1 MQIVVILDIK
11 VYKKFLAL
19 NGFCDSIVLLNEV
32 NMEEDFEI
40 VVYDGMCGSGKSTKM
55 MKLMQESCDKSKFLY
70 ITPLLSECHRVAGTE
85 TDALGNLIRSKDSK
99 MTKLKFQHPNNKF
112 GNSEDDFHQP
122 YTKLNSLR
130 ELLRNKENIV
140 STHSLFLSMNL
151 DTLSNTQEYTL
162 IIDETLDVY
171 EKNTM
176 ISTKEVAKLLKRK
189 ILKVREDGISLE
201 FDREVFGSAEDDD
214 EDGVKDTRY
223 EQFAVLCD
231 NKQLLLVNNRVVIW
245 EFSADILKK
254 FKKVIICSY
263 LFEGREMSCYLKRHK
278 IPYTI
283 KKLKRSPSDIK
294 HLINLVEDAKL
305 NAVGDKYSALSISKT
320 KVRDVEDFEYK
331 GISRS
336 EIAVVNDTLRKNL
349 HNLFN
354 ARWKAKAGDR
364 LYTCPKD
371 NQHKIG
377 NGQYDKSWLAFS
389 TKATNDFEDVHNVAF
404 LMNIFSSPD
413 IKAVCKFGDVELD
426 DDIVALSH
434 LVQFVFRSAIRK
446 EDAESINLYIP
457 SSRMR
462 ELFQRWLEGEFD
474 EI

>member
-1 MQIVVILDIK
+1 MIISI
-11 VYKKFLAL
+11 
-19 NGFCDSIVLLNEV
+19 IVLLLLLYSKEV
-32 NMEEDFEI
+32 FMERSFEI

-55 MKLMQESCDKSKFLY
+55 MKLMQDNYHNSKFLY
-70 ITPLLSECHRVAGTE
+70 ITPLLTECHRVAGTKI
-85 TDALGNLIRSKDSK
+85 DDCGNLIRNEKSEMS
-99 MTKLKFQHPNNKF
+99 KLKFQHPNNKF
-112 GNSEDDFHQP
+112 GNSDYDFHQP

-130 ELLRNKENIV
+130 ELLKNRENIV

-151 DTLSNTQEYTL
+151 DTLSNTQDYTL

-201 FDREVFGSAEDDD
+201 FDREVFGSDEDDD

-283 KKLKRSPSDIK
+283 EKLDRHPREVK
-294 HLINLVEDAKL
+294 HLINIVDDVKL
-305 NAVGDKYSALSISKT
+305 NAVGEKYSALSISKT
-320 KVRDVEDFEYK
+320 KIRGVEDFEYR
-331 GISRS
+331 GVSRD
-336 EIAVVNDTLRKNL
+336 EVAAVNDTLRKNL

-389 TKATNDFEDVHNVAF
+389 TKATNDYSDVHNVAF

-413 IKAVCKFGDVELD
+413 IKAVCKFDDVELN
-426 DDIVALSH
+426 DDIVAISH
-434 LVQFVFRSAIRK
+434 LIQFIFRSAIRK
-446 EDAESINLYIP
+446 GESINLYIP
-457 SSRMR
+457 SKRMR
-462 ELFQRWLEGEFD
+462 MLMEQWMEGKFD
-474 EI
+474 E

>member
-1 MQIVVILDIK
+1 
-11 VYKKFLAL
+11 
-19 NGFCDSIVLLNEV
+19 
-32 NMEEDFEI
+32 MERSFEI

-55 MKLMQESCDKSKFLY
+55 MKLMQDNYHNSKFLY
-70 ITPLLSECHRVAGTE
+70 ITPLLTECHRVAGTKI
-85 TDALGNLIRSKDSK
+85 DDCGNLIRNEKSEMS
-99 MTKLKFQHPNNKF
+99 KLKFQHPNNKF
-112 GNSEDDFHQP
+112 GNSDDDFHQP

-130 ELLRNKENIV
+130 ELLKNRENIV

-151 DTLSNTQEYTL
+151 DTLSNTQDYTL

-201 FDREVFGSAEDDD
+201 FDREVFGSDEDDD

-283 KKLKRSPSDIK
+283 EKLDKHPREVK
-294 HLINLVEDAKL
+294 HLINIVDDVKL
-305 NAVGDKYSALSISKT
+305 NAVGEKYSALSISKT
-320 KVRDVEDFEYK
+320 KIRGVEDFEYR
-331 GISRS
+331 GVNRD
-336 EIAVVNDTLRKNL
+336 EVAVVNDTLRKNL

-389 TKATNDFEDVHNVAF
+389 TKATNDYSDVHNVAF
-404 LMNIFSSPD
+404 LMNVFSSPD
-413 IKAVCKFGDVELD
+413 IKAVCKFDDVELN
-426 DDIVALSH
+426 DDIVAISH
-434 LVQFVFRSAIRK
+434 LIQFVFRSAVRK
-446 EDAESINLYIP
+446 GESINLYIP
-457 SSRMR
+457 SKRMR
-462 ELFQRWLEGEFD
+462 MLMEQWLEGKFD
-474 EI
+474 E

>member
-1 MQIVVILDIK
+1 MKIVVILDIK
-11 VYKKFLAL
+11 VYKNFLAL
-19 NGFCDSIVLLNEV
+19 THFCDTIVLLKEV
-32 NMEEDFEI
+32 NMEESFEI

-55 MKLMQESCDKSKFLY
+55 MKLMQENINESKFLY
-70 ITPLLSECHRVAGTE
+70 ITPLLTECHRVAGTK
-85 TDALGNLIRSKDSK
+85 TDKFGNLVRDVKSEMSR
-99 MTKLKFQHPNNKF
+99 LKFQHPNNKF

-130 ELLRNKENIV
+130 ELLKNRENIV

-151 DTLSNTQEYTL
+151 DTLSNTQDYTL

-223 EQFAVLCD
+223 ERFAVLCD

-283 KKLKRSPSDIK
+283 KKLNRSPCDIK
-294 HLINLVEDAKL
+294 HLINIIEDAKL
-305 NAVGDKYSALSISKT
+305 NAVGEKYSALSISKT
-320 KVRDVEDFEYK
+320 KTRDVEDFEYK
-331 GISRS
+331 GVNKD
-336 EIAVVNDTLRKNL
+336 EITIVNETLRKNL

-354 ARWKAKAGDR
+354 ARWKAKSGDR
-364 LYTCPKD
+364 IYTCPKD

-413 IKAVCKFGDVELD
+413 IKAVCKFDDVELD

-446 EDAESINLYIP
+446 KKAESINLYIP

-462 ELFQRWLEGEFD
+462 LLFKQWLEGEFD
-474 EI
+474 ES

>member
-1 MQIVVILDIK
+1 
-11 VYKKFLAL
+11 
-19 NGFCDSIVLLNEV
+19 
-32 NMEEDFEI
+32 MEESFEI

-55 MKLMQESCDKSKFLY
+55 MNLMQENIDESKFLY
-70 ITPLLSECHRVAGTE
+70 ITPLLTECHRVAGTK
-85 TDALGNLIRSKDSK
+85 TDKFGNLVRDVKSEMSR
-99 MTKLKFQHPNNKF
+99 LKFQHPNNKF

-130 ELLRNKENIV
+130 ELLKNRENIV

-151 DTLSNTQEYTL
+151 DTLSNTQDYTL

-223 EQFAVLCD
+223 ERFAVLCD

-278 IPYTI
+278 ISYTI
-283 KKLKRSPSDIK
+283 KKLNRSPCDIK
-294 HLINLVEDAKL
+294 HLINIVEDAKL
-305 NAVGDKYSALSISKT
+305 NAVGEKYSALSISKT
-320 KVRDVEDFEYK
+320 KTRDVEDFEYK
-331 GISRS
+331 SVNRD
-336 EIAVVNDTLRKNL
+336 EIAIVNETLRKNL

-354 ARWKAKAGDR
+354 ARWKAKSGDR
-364 LYTCPKD
+364 IYTCPKD

-389 TKATNDFEDVHNVAF
+389 TKATNDFSDVHNVAF

-413 IKAVCKFGDVELD
+413 IKAVCKFDGVDLD

-446 EDAESINLYIP
+446 KKAESINLYIP

-462 ELFQRWLEGEFD
+462 SLFKQWLEGEFD
-474 EI
+474 SE

>member
-1 MQIVVILDIK
+1 
-11 VYKKFLAL
+11 
-19 NGFCDSIVLLNEV
+19 
-32 NMEEDFEI
+32 MEEGFEI

-55 MKLMQESCDKSKFLY
+55 MELMQENINESKFLY
-70 ITPLLSECHRVAGTE
+70 ITPLLTECHRVAGTKM
-85 TDALGNLIRSKDSK
+85 DKSGNLVRDEKSK
-99 MTKLKFQHPNNKF
+99 MSRLKFQHPNNKF
-112 GNSEDDFHQP
+112 GNSEDDYHQP

-130 ELLRNKENIV
+130 ELLKNRENIV

-151 DTLSNTQEYTL
+151 DTLSNTQDYTL

-223 EQFAVLCD
+223 ERFAVLCD

-254 FKKVIICSY
+254 FKKVVICSY

-278 IPYTI
+278 ISYTI
-283 KKLKRSPSDIK
+283 KKLNRSPCDIK
-294 HLINLVEDAKL
+294 HLINIVEDAKL
-305 NAVGDKYSALSISKT
+305 NVVGDKYSALSISKT
-320 KVRDVEDFEYK
+320 KTRDVEDFEYK
-331 GISRS
+331 SVNRD
-336 EIAVVNDTLRKNL
+336 EIAVVNETLRKNL

-354 ARWKAKAGDR
+354 ARWKAKSGDR
-364 LYTCPKD
+364 IYTCPKD

-389 TKATNDFEDVHNVAF
+389 TKATNDFSDVHNVAF

-413 IKAVCKFGDVELD
+413 IKAVCKFDGVELD

-446 EDAESINLYIP
+446 KEAESINLYIP

-462 ELFQRWLEGEFD
+462 LLFKKWLNGEF
-474 EI
+474 ETCIIE

>member
-1 MQIVVILDIK
+1 
-11 VYKKFLAL
+11 
-19 NGFCDSIVLLNEV
+19 
-32 NMEEDFEI
+32 MEESFEI

-55 MKLMQESCDKSKFLY
+55 MKLMQENINESKFLY
-70 ITPLLSECHRVAGTE
+70 ITPLLTECHRVAGTK
-85 TDALGNLIRSKDSK
+85 TDKIGNLVRDVKSEMSR
-99 MTKLKFQHPNNKF
+99 LKFQHPNNKF

-130 ELLRNKENIV
+130 ELLKNKENIV

-151 DTLSNTQEYTL
+151 DTLSNTQDYTL

-176 ISTKEVAKLLKRK
+176 ISAKEVAKLLKRK

-223 EQFAVLCD
+223 ERFAVLCD

-283 KKLKRSPSDIK
+283 KKLNRSPCDIK
-294 HLINLVEDAKL
+294 HLINIVEDAKL
-305 NAVGDKYSALSISKT
+305 NAVGEKYSALSISKT
-320 KVRDVEDFEYK
+320 KIRDIEDCTSVLLSSRQCKSSISLEYRRALWL
-331 GISRS
+331 ISRRPS
-336 EIAVVNDTLRKNL
+336 PHTTR
-349 HNLFN
+349 
-354 ARWKAKAGDR
+354 
-364 LYTCPKD
+364 PK
-371 NQHKIG
+371 Q
-377 NGQYDKSWLAFS
+377 
-389 TKATNDFEDVHNVAF
+389 
-404 LMNIFSSPD
+404 P
-413 IKAVCKFGDVELD
+413 
-426 DDIVALSH
+426 
-434 LVQFVFRSAIRK
+434 
-446 EDAESINLYIP
+446 
-457 SSRMR
+457 
-462 ELFQRWLEGEFD
+462 
-474 EI
+474 